1 MFFIYLI
8 IGLINSINSTYP
20 HPMLGIEAYT
30 WLDDFRIYLMLS
42 LMIFGIPLLIDILL
56 LILSIIKLKKL
67 VKDS

>member
-8 IGLINSINSTYP
+8 IGLINSINATYP

-42 LMIFGIPLLIDILL
+42 LIIFGIPLLIDILL